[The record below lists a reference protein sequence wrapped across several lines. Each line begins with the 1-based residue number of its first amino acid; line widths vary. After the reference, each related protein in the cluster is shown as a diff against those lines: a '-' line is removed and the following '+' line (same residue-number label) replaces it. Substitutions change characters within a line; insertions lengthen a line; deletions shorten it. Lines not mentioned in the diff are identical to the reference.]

1 LIVIDRVGCG
11 LLAGDQAAEQVGAS
25 EIASLERAAAAE
37 HLDASEIASLVLAA
51 AAAEHLDA

>member
-1 LIVIDRVGCG
+1 MIDRVGCG
-11 LLAGDQAAEQVGAS
+11 LLAGDQAAEQVGA
-25 EIASLERAAAAE
+25 AAAAE

>member
-11 LLAGDQAAEQVGAS
+11 LLAGDQAAEQVGADV
-25 EIASLERAAAAE
+25 AAAE